1 MEEKNTN
8 PATGEEKEALQEV
21 SNHEETS
28 NSPETETTLEEHT
41 ESNSEA
47 SATIEIS
54 SPEEKKTSEPIE
66 AQEDFSGLKTED
78 IVQKLKTLV
87 ERQDWFKSNKTI
99 QSLQS
104 QYQKLFQEDLE
115 VAKKD
120 FLASGENE
128 INFFY
133 KPDHKKEF
141 DQITYNYRQLK
152 RKHFKEIETAQ
163 KTNLERKKNII
174 EEIKELITADQ
185 DINSV
190 YKKFKALQDS
200 WYNTGPVPR
209 AENQNIWQTFR
220 HHVERF
226 YDFLH
231 LNRELRELDF
241 KHNYEAKLKLIERA
255 EELTKFPDIVRA
267 SRELNTLHQTWK
279 NDLGPVMREQREV
292 LWKRFQEATKTIQK
306 RRQEYQKDLAG
317 SLQANFERKNEILT
331 QMKGFLSSVPQQHRE
346 WQDAL
351 KKFQELREG
360 FKSVGHVVGK
370 NNKIIWQEFRE
381 IGKEFMKAKND
392 FYKLQKKEQ
401 KENVSAKNNL
411 IKHLESILE
420 SEDWESRVEEVK
432 DLQKKWKVIGF
443 IPRKIDNKLWSVF
456 QEKNTLYFDR
466 LRSGYQKL
474 NAQDEALIE
483 TRNKFI
489 ESAKKQKLEGNSDQV
504 REQVNKIW
512 DDWDDL
518 EQLKPIL
525 IQKLDDTLAKAL
537 IEKIKNHD
545 LKPSEKK
552 KLEYECKV
560 LALKKNDKGLNEAI
574 KEIRAEIKN
583 HQTEINQLENN
594 LEFFS
599 SSSTENPLFKE
610 AEKKIGKIKKALDQN
625 HDKLIQLNQIK
636 NTLNKKR
643 AEQEQL
649 EEQENNRDSDEA
661 NEETINE

>member
-8 PATGEEKEALQEV
+8 TATGEEKEALQEV
-21 SNHEETS
+21 SNHEETT

-47 SATIEIS
+47 SATIKIS

-87 ERQDWFKSNKTI
+87 ERQEWFKSNKTI

-331 QMKGFLSSVPQQHRE
+331 QMKGFHSSVPQQHRE

-351 KKFQELREG
+351 KKFQELREE
-360 FKSVGHVVGK
+360 FKSVGHVAGK

-456 QEKNTLYFDR
+456 QEKNSLYFDR

-489 ESAKKQKLEGNSDQV
+489 ETAKKQELEGNSDQV

-560 LALKKNDKGLNEAI
+560 LALKKNDKGLYEAI

-610 AEKKIGKIKKALDQN
+610 AEMKIGKIKKTLDQN

-636 NTLNKKR
+636 NALNKKR

-661 NEETINE
+661 NEEMINE

>member
-8 PATGEEKEALQEV
+8 PATGLEKEALQEV
-21 SNHEETS
+21 SKHEETK
-28 NSPETETTLEEHT
+28 NSSETETTLEEHT
-41 ESNSEA
+41 ENNSEA
-47 SATIEIS
+47 SESIEIS
-54 SPEEKKTSEPIE
+54 TSEEKKTLKPIE
-66 AQEDFSGLKTED
+66 ATEDLSGLKAED
-78 IVQKLKTLV
+78 IVHKLKTLV
-87 ERQDWFKSNKTI
+87 EGQNWFKSNKTI

-104 QYQKLFQEDLE
+104 KYQKLFQEGLE
-115 VAKKD
+115 MAKRD

-133 KPDHKKEF
+133 KPYHKKEF
-141 DQITYNYRQLK
+141 DQIIYSYRKLK
-152 RKHFKEIETAQ
+152 RKHFKEIETTQ

-174 EEIKELITADQ
+174 EEIKELINADK
-185 DINSV
+185 DINIV
-190 YKKFKALQDS
+190 YKKFKTLQNS
-200 WYNTGPVPR
+200 WYSTGAVPR
-209 AENQNIWQTFR
+209 AENHDIWQTFR

-241 KHNYEAKLKLIERA
+241 KHNYEAKFKLIERA
-255 EELTKFPDIVRA
+255 EELTKFTDIIRA
-267 SRELNTLHQTWK
+267 SRELNSLHQTWK
-279 NDLGPVMREQREV
+279 NDLGPVMKEQREV

-306 RRQEYQKDLAG
+306 RRQEYQKNLAG
-317 SLQANFERKNEILT
+317 SRQANFERKNEILT
-331 QMKGFLSSVPQQHRE
+331 QMKGFLSSLPQEHRE
-346 WQDAL
+346 WQNAL
-351 KKFQELREG
+351 KKFQELREE
-360 FKSVGHVVGK
+360 FKTVGHIAGK

-401 KENVSAKNNL
+401 KENVTAKNNL

-432 DLQKKWKVIGF
+432 DLQKNWKVIGF
-443 IPRKIDNKLWSVF
+443 ISRKIDNKLWSIF
-456 QEKNTLYFDR
+456 QEKNSLYFDR
-466 LRSGYQKL
+466 IRSGYQKL
-474 NAQDEALIE
+474 DANDEALIE
-483 TRNKFI
+483 KRNKFI
-489 ESAKKQKLEGNSDQV
+489 ESAKKQKLKGNKEEV

-512 DDWDDL
+512 EDWDNL
-518 EQLKPIL
+518 EQLKPNL
-525 IQKLDDTLAKAL
+525 IQKLDKALAKGL

-560 LALKKNDKGLNEAI
+560 LALKKNDKDLNEAI
-574 KEIRAEIKN
+574 KEIKIEIKN

-610 AEKKIGKIKKALDQN
+610 AEKKIRKIKKALDQN
-625 HDKLIQLNQIK
+625 HDKLLQLNQIK
-636 NTLNKKR
+636 NTLNKKK
-643 AEQEQL
+643 AEQEQQQ
-649 EEQENNRDSDEA
+649 EEENSIVSDKGS
-661 NEETINE
+661 EEMINE

>member
-8 PATGEEKEALQEV
+8 SATGEEKVALQKV
-21 SNHEETS
+21 SNHKETI
-28 NSPETETTLEEHT
+28 NSLETETKLEEQN

-47 SATIEIS
+47 SEIIEIN
-54 SPEEKKTSEPIE
+54 SPEEKRTSKPIE
-66 AQEDFSGLKTED
+66 AQEDFSGLKADD

-87 ERQDWFKSNKTI
+87 EGQDWFKSNKTI

-115 VAKKD
+115 VAKND
-120 FLASGENE
+120 FLASSENE

-141 DQITYNYRQLK
+141 DQITFSYRQLR

-163 KTNLERKKNII
+163 KINLERKKNII
-174 EEIKELITADQ
+174 EEIKKLITTDQ

-190 YKKFKALQDS
+190 YKKFKSLQDS

-255 EELTKFPDIVRA
+255 EELAKFPDIVRA
-267 SRELNTLHQTWK
+267 SRELNVLHQTWK
-279 NDLGPVMREQREV
+279 NDLGPVIREQREL

-306 RRQEYQKDLAG
+306 KRQEYQKDLAG
-317 SLQANFERKNEILT
+317 SLKANFECKNQILT
-331 QMKGFLSSVPQQHRE
+331 QMKGFLSSLPEQHRE
-346 WQDAL
+346 WQHAL
-351 KKFQELREG
+351 KKFQELREE
-360 FKSVGHVVGK
+360 FKSVGHVAGK

-401 KENVSAKNNL
+401 KENVNAKNNL
-411 IKHLESILE
+411 IEHLVSVLE
-420 SEDWESRVEEVK
+420 SEDWKSRVDEVK
-432 DLQKKWKVIGF
+432 NLQKKWKVIGF
-443 IPRKIDNKLWSVF
+443 IPRKIDNKLWTIF

-474 NAQDEALIE
+474 DAQDEALIK

-489 ESAKKQKLEGNSDQV
+489 ESAKKQKLKGNSEKV
-504 REQVNKIW
+504 SEQINKIW
-512 DDWDDL
+512 EDWDDL
-518 EQLKPIL
+518 NQLKPIL
-525 IQKLDDTLAKAL
+525 IQELDNALAKGL

-574 KEIRAEIKN
+574 KEIRVEIKN
-583 HQTEINQLENN
+583 QQTEINQLENN

-636 NTLNKKR
+636 NTLTKKKS
-643 AEQEQL
+643 AQ
-649 EEQENNRDSDEA
+649 EQENIIDSDKGNGEIF
-661 NEETINE
+661 NE

>member
-21 SNHEETS
+21 SNHEETT

-54 SPEEKKTSEPIE
+54 SPEEKKTLEPIE

-331 QMKGFLSSVPQQHRE
+331 QMKGFHSSVPQQHRE

-351 KKFQELREG
+351 KKFQELREE
-360 FKSVGHVVGK
+360 FKSVGHVAGK

-456 QEKNTLYFDR
+456 QEKNSLYFDR

-489 ESAKKQKLEGNSDQV
+489 ETAKKQELEGNSDQV

-560 LALKKNDKGLNEAI
+560 LALKKNDKGLYEAI

-610 AEKKIGKIKKALDQN
+610 AEKKIGKIKKNLDQN

-636 NTLNKKR
+636 NALNKKR

-661 NEETINE
+661 NEEMINE

>member
-115 VAKKD
+115 VEKKD

-267 SRELNTLHQTWK
+267 SRELNTLQ
-279 NDLGPVMREQREV
+279 
-292 LWKRFQEATKTIQK
+292 
-306 RRQEYQKDLAG
+306 
-317 SLQANFERKNEILT
+317 
-331 QMKGFLSSVPQQHRE
+331 
-346 WQDAL
+346 
-351 KKFQELREG
+351 
-360 FKSVGHVVGK
+360 
-370 NNKIIWQEFRE
+370 
-381 IGKEFMKAKND
+381 
-392 FYKLQKKEQ
+392 
-401 KENVSAKNNL
+401 NV
-411 IKHLESILE
+411 
-420 SEDWESRVEEVK
+420 
-432 DLQKKWKVIGF
+432 
-443 IPRKIDNKLWSVF
+443 
-456 QEKNTLYFDR
+456 EK
-466 LRSGYQKL
+466 
-474 NAQDEALIE
+474 
-483 TRNKFI
+483 
-489 ESAKKQKLEGNSDQV
+489 
-504 REQVNKIW
+504 
-512 DDWDDL
+512 
-518 EQLKPIL
+518 
-525 IQKLDDTLAKAL
+525 
-537 IEKIKNHD
+537 
-545 LKPSEKK
+545 
-552 KLEYECKV
+552 
-560 LALKKNDKGLNEAI
+560 
-574 KEIRAEIKN
+574 
-583 HQTEINQLENN
+583 
-594 LEFFS
+594 
-599 SSSTENPLFKE
+599 
-610 AEKKIGKIKKALDQN
+610 
-625 HDKLIQLNQIK
+625 
-636 NTLNKKR
+636 
-643 AEQEQL
+643 
-649 EEQENNRDSDEA
+649 
-661 NEETINE
+661 

>member
-8 PATGEEKEALQEV
+8 TATGEEKEALQEV
-21 SNHEETS
+21 SNHEETT

-54 SPEEKKTSEPIE
+54 SPEEKKTLEPIE

-87 ERQDWFKSNKTI
+87 ERQEWFKSNKTI

-331 QMKGFLSSVPQQHRE
+331 QMKGFHSSVPQQHRE

-351 KKFQELREG
+351 KKFQELREE
-360 FKSVGHVVGK
+360 FKSVGHVAGK

-456 QEKNTLYFDR
+456 QEKNSLYFDR

-489 ESAKKQKLEGNSDQV
+489 ETAKKQELEGNSDQV

-560 LALKKNDKGLNEAI
+560 LALKKNDKGLYEAI

-610 AEKKIGKIKKALDQN
+610 AEKKIGKIKKNLDQN

-636 NTLNKKR
+636 NALNKKR

>member
-8 PATGEEKEALQEV
+8 TATGEEKEALQEV
-21 SNHEETS
+21 SNHEETT

-54 SPEEKKTSEPIE
+54 SPEEKKTLEPIE

-87 ERQDWFKSNKTI
+87 ERQEWFKSNKTI

-331 QMKGFLSSVPQQHRE
+331 QMKGFHSSVPQQHRE

-351 KKFQELREG
+351 KKFQELREE
-360 FKSVGHVVGK
+360 FKSVGHVAGK

-456 QEKNTLYFDR
+456 QEKNSLYFDR

-489 ESAKKQKLEGNSDQV
+489 ETAKKQELEGNSDQV

-560 LALKKNDKGLNEAI
+560 LALKKNDKGLYEAI

-610 AEKKIGKIKKALDQN
+610 AEKKIGKIKKNLDQN

-636 NTLNKKR
+636 NALNKKR

-661 NEETINE
+661 NEEMINE

>member
-1 MEEKNTN
+1 MKEKNTN
-8 PATGEEKEALQEV
+8 PATGLEKEALQEV
-21 SNHEETS
+21 PKHEETK
-28 NSPETETTLEEHT
+28 NSSETETTLEEHT

-47 SATIEIS
+47 SESIEIS
-54 SPEEKKTSEPIE
+54 TSEEKKTLKPNE
-66 AQEDFSGLKTED
+66 ATEDLNGLKAED
-78 IVQKLKTLV
+78 IVHKLKTLV
-87 ERQDWFKSNKTI
+87 EGQNWFKSNKTI

-104 QYQKLFQEDLE
+104 KYQKLFQEGLE
-115 VAKKD
+115 MAKRD

-133 KPDHKKEF
+133 KPYHKKEF
-141 DQITYNYRQLK
+141 DQIIYSYRKLK
-152 RKHFKEIETAQ
+152 RKHFKEIETTQ

-174 EEIKELITADQ
+174 EEIKELINADK
-185 DINSV
+185 DINIV
-190 YKKFKALQDS
+190 YKKFKTLQNS
-200 WYNTGPVPR
+200 WYSTGAVPR
-209 AENQNIWQTFR
+209 AENHNIWQTFR

-241 KHNYEAKLKLIERA
+241 KHNYEAKFKLIERA
-255 EELTKFPDIVRA
+255 EELTKFTDIIRA
-267 SRELNTLHQTWK
+267 SRELNSLHQTWK
-279 NDLGPVMREQREV
+279 NDLGPVMKEQREV

-306 RRQEYQKDLAG
+306 RRQEYQKNLAG
-317 SLQANFERKNEILT
+317 SRQANFERKNEILT
-331 QMKGFLSSVPQQHRE
+331 QMKGFLSSLPQQHRE

-351 KKFQELREG
+351 KKFQELREE
-360 FKSVGHVVGK
+360 FKTVGHIAGK

-381 IGKEFMKAKND
+381 IGKDFMKAKND

-401 KENVSAKNNL
+401 KENVNAKNNL

-432 DLQKKWKVIGF
+432 DLQKNWKVIGF
-443 IPRKIDNKLWSVF
+443 ISRKIDNKLWSIF
-456 QEKNTLYFDR
+456 QEKNSLYFDR
-466 LRSGYQKL
+466 IRSGYQKL
-474 NAQDEALIE
+474 DANDEALIE

-489 ESAKKQKLEGNSDQV
+489 ESAKKQKLKGNIEEV

-512 DDWDDL
+512 EDWDDL

-525 IQKLDDTLAKAL
+525 IQKLDNALAKGL

-574 KEIRAEIKN
+574 KEIKIEIKN

-610 AEKKIGKIKKALDQN
+610 AEKKIRKIKKALDQN

-636 NTLNKKR
+636 NTLNKKK
-643 AEQEQL
+643 AEQEQK
-649 EEQENNRDSDEA
+649 QEDNSIVSDKG
-661 NEETINE
+661 NEEMINE

>member
-8 PATGEEKEALQEV
+8 TATGEEKEALQEV
-21 SNHEETS
+21 SNHEETT

-54 SPEEKKTSEPIE
+54 SPEEKKTLEPIE

-331 QMKGFLSSVPQQHRE
+331 QMKGFHSSVPQQHRE

-351 KKFQELREG
+351 KKFQELREE
-360 FKSVGHVVGK
+360 FKSVGHVAGK

-456 QEKNTLYFDR
+456 QEKNSLYFDR

-489 ESAKKQKLEGNSDQV
+489 ETAKKQELEGNSDQV

-560 LALKKNDKGLNEAI
+560 LALKKNDKGLYEAI

-610 AEKKIGKIKKALDQN
+610 AEKKIGKIKKNLDQN

-636 NTLNKKR
+636 NALNKKR

-661 NEETINE
+661 NEEMINE

>member
-8 PATGEEKEALQEV
+8 TATGEEKEALQEV
-21 SNHEETS
+21 SNHEETT

-54 SPEEKKTSEPIE
+54 SPEEKKTLEPIE

-87 ERQDWFKSNKTI
+87 ERQEWFKSNKTI

-331 QMKGFLSSVPQQHRE
+331 QMKGFHSSVPQQHRE

-351 KKFQELREG
+351 KKFQELREE
-360 FKSVGHVVGK
+360 FKSVGHVAGK

-456 QEKNTLYFDR
+456 QEKNSLYFDR

-489 ESAKKQKLEGNSDQV
+489 ETAKKQELEGNSDQV

-560 LALKKNDKGLNEAI
+560 LALKKNDKGLYEAI

-610 AEKKIGKIKKALDQN
+610 AEKKIGKIKKNLDQN

-636 NTLNKKR
+636 NALNKKR

-661 NEETINE
+661 NEEKINE